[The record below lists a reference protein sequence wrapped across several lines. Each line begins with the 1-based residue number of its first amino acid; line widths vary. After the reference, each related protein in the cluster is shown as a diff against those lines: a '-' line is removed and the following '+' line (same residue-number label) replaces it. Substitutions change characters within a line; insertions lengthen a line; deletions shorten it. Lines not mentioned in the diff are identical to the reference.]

1 MIMMLTLSP
10 HDLTREKTPVG
21 ALFLAWHIRTAKS
34 IPIIVGSP
42 LEFNIQKIRIA
53 SAFPAAV

>member
-1 MIMMLTLSP
+1 MLTLSP

-42 LEFNIQKIRIA
+42 LEFDIQKMRIA
-53 SAFPAAV
+53 STFPAAV